1 MVRISEEEAIRLGI
15 VSNPQKQ
22 SKKRK
27 YNNQP
32 CEYNGIKFDSKK
44 ELDYYLILLD
54 REKRGEIKELRRQ
67 VKIVIQPAFK
77 TPDGKTIREIY
88 YLADFSYIEFVKAY
102 YQGEYKGLAPL
113 IHYVDVKGGNA
124 TKTAVYKLKK
134 KLLAYK
140 GIYIEEV

>member
-1 MVRISEEEAIRLGI
+1 MVRISEEEAKRLGL
-15 VSNPQKQ
+15 VSKPQQQ

-54 REKRGEIKELRRQ
+54 RQKKGEIKHLERQ
-67 VKIVIQPAFK
+67 VKITIQPRFT
-77 TPDGKTIREIY
+77 TPKGETIRELY
-88 YLADFSYIEFVKAY
+88 YIADFSYYEKVPEGNSFKWVFH
-102 YQGEYKGLAPL
+102 L
-113 IHYVDVKGGNA
+113 VDVKGGNA

>member
-15 VSNPQKQ
+15 VSKPQKK

-32 CEYNGIKFDSKK
+32 CEFNGEKFDSKK

-54 REKRGEIKELRRQ
+54 KQKRSELCDLKRQ

-77 TPDGKTIREIY
+77 TPDGKTVREIY
-88 YLADFSYIEFVKAY
+88 YVADFKYTSLTPDGAGAY
-102 YQGEYKGLAPL
+102 DIKT
-113 IHYVDVKGGNA
+113 HYVDVKGGNA

-134 KLLAYK
+134 KLLAYR
-140 GIYIEEV
+140 GFYIEEV

>member
-1 MVRISEEEAIRLGI
+1 MVRISEEEAKRLGL
-15 VSNPQKQ
+15 VSKPQKQ

-32 CEYNGIKFDSKK
+32 CEYNGEKFDSKK
-44 ELDYYLILLD
+44 ELAHYLMLLD
-54 REKRGEIKELRRQ
+54 RQKRGEIKDLERQ
-67 VKIVIQPAFK
+67 VKITIQPSFK
-77 TPDGKTIREIY
+77 TPDGQTVREIY
-88 YLADFSYIEFVKAY
+88 YVADFRYTSRTPDGAGAY
-102 YQGEYKGLAPL
+102 DLET
-113 IHYVDVKGGNA
+113 HYVDVKGGNA